1 MRMGPP
7 PARYVAGFRH
17 RSLRLAS
24 GAVLVLLAWLGGLLY
39 FASRIPDRVD
49 DPVTATDAI
58 VVLTGGSD
66 RLQEGLRLLA
76 AGKAKRLLIS
86 GVNREATLAD
96 ILKSA
101 EVAPD
106 SLPPLVAACCITVGY
121 QAGNTAGNARETAD
135 WMAANTLRS
144 LRLVTADYHMP
155 RSLLEFARAMPG
167 IAIVPHPVF
176 PEEVKRD
183 EWWLWPG
190 TASLLVNEYHKYLVA
205 VARGWFDDVTRK
217 LAAPPS

>member
-1 MRMGPP
+1 MRRIFGRRNRNSRRRRLQLI
-7 PARYVAGFRH
+7 AAAVA
-17 RSLRLAS
+17 A
-24 GAVLVLLAWLGGLLY
+24 LLAWFAGLLY
-39 FASRIPDRVD
+39 FASSIPEDVA
-49 DPVTATDAI
+49 DPQTATDAI

-76 AGKAKRLLIS
+76 AGKAKQLLIS
-86 GVNREATLAD
+86 GVNQKASLAD
-96 ILKSA
+96 VLSRAQVPPESI
-101 EVAPD
+101 
-106 SLPPLVAACCITVGY
+106 PPLLAACCITVGY
-121 QAGNTAGNARETAD
+121 QADNTAGNAREAAAWMTAH
-135 WMAANTLRS
+135 NLHS

-167 IAIVPHPVF
+167 ITILPHPVF

-205 VARGWFDDVTRK
+205 LARGWLADVSHHG
-217 LAAPPS
+217 APPS